1 MKSKSG
7 IQLLN
12 HSSLQEQFEVS
23 STGPYD
29 HVDESPAYLQATPVR
44 RRDESGSVG
53 SRESSASGDS
63 GSRGMTPRNMLNSS
77 LMSPQSDVVLRR
89 PRNNTTMSAVVGTL
103 GLSSSQERGAAVQ
116 LRKAS
121 HDVSAFRA
129 RQARSEIF
137 TDNWTPGRLGRP
149 RSLDAL
155 DKLANSESE
164 LTTDNAGAGTVEAF
178 YIRSSPRASPARL
191 RKHRLQDTPPRTPPT
206 NLKMQALLAQSS
218 PSLLRKEMNQDHSFS
233 AAASEQQHTPVT
245 TRKGQ
250 NSPPPSPTTLH
261 TTSGAFPVRK
271 LRASPPPSPRSS
283 RSSSLASAGSRG
295 FHVVPVQDPAVD
307 IPGGDDSG
315 LKDPPLPV
323 RVIDSVVT
331 STVSS
336 PLSSKSPSFDS
347 PRSTVRA
354 HHARERSWSGD
365 RRDSPNGEIYRS
377 FRLGAVRDVQ
387 KDDGVLVKNEGSP
400 GEQKREV
407 RRRDSTVGKSPS
419 GMHTRERSTSGE
431 RNQSSADNPS
441 RGPSTLPLPQHTRER
456 STSGEGNQSPADN
469 PSRGP
474 STLPRPQHSR
484 ERSTSGEG
492 NQSPAD
498 NPSRGPSTLPRSQHS
513 RERTTSGE
521 KARAESFQEGG
532 HRAPNRKESP
542 EDDTFRISQPAPQ
555 HIGEMS
561 GEKKEVLSELKS
573 RVLSK
578 EADDAPF
585 RSPVPGNLRSPPV
598 PQRQETPVL
607 AHYTSTSSITKTD
620 GRPKTAEITTL
631 TRDTGTTSV
640 STPTRQSSYGTP
652 PLLNG
657 PSPGDSTSAA
667 KVQWQ
672 STAIVESPNESRS
685 KYSEVRDENRNDTKV
700 STVVVFPG
708 TQNSTQHSTDS
719 WTRVQNFERQTSD
732 EDDARSTASQSV
744 DCSPAVRRQ
753 RKAKKAVREKE
764 IFINTPPCS
773 DNGSV
778 ASDQKSTE
786 GKQRARSLG
795 SGQADASKKSSVW
808 YEYGCV

>member
-191 RKHRLQDTPPRTPPT
+191 RKHRLQGSPPRTPPT

-261 TTSGAFPVRK
+261 TTFGAFPVRK
-271 LRASPPPSPRSS
+271 SRASPPPSPRSS

-307 IPGGDDSG
+307 IPGRDDSG

-387 KDDGVLVKNEGSP
+387 KDDVVLVKNEGSP

-407 RRRDSTVGKSPS
+407 QRRDSTVGKSPRPQHS
-419 GMHTRERSTSGE
+419 RERSTSGE

-441 RGPSTLPLPQHTRER
+441 RGPSTLPRPQHSRER
-456 STSGEGNQSPADN
+456 TTSGEGNQSSADN

-484 ERSTSGEG
+484 ER
-492 NQSPAD
+492 
-498 NPSRGPSTLPRSQHS
+498 
-513 RERTTSGE
+513 TTSGE
-521 KARAESFQEGG
+521 KARSESFQEGG
-532 HRAPNRKESP
+532 HRTLNRKESP

-561 GEKKEVLSELKS
+561 GEKKEVQSGLKS
-573 RVLSK
+573 RVLSND
-578 EADDAPF
+578 ADDAPF

-620 GRPKTAEITTL
+620 GRPKSAEITTL
-631 TRDTGTTSV
+631 TRDTSTTPV
-640 STPTRQSSYGTP
+640 STPTRQSSYGTS

-672 STAIVESPNESRS
+672 STAIVESPNESRT

-778 ASDQKSTE
+778 ASDQKSME